1 VRVPCLAAFLLIA
14 GAHLSPVAA
23 QSAESPAKACGNP
36 SASDVSASVPCRV
49 ETSIFAAAEAP
60 AIFSDIKVRSTDL
73 LEASLSVENKGASL
87 AYAPFLY
94 GLSLYRPLIS
104 ELRLRVAQKDNLTT
118 FGVGTQI
125 NPLSPRSG
133 RGKALWMAQ
142 GGTRPPLQQ
151 LSDKLRARK
160 TTLEGEL
167 GGLLED
173 YRKASTFAPGM
184 TRENL
189 EALRRKQLLLVDEIA
204 NKAAELR
211 PIADQLAALE
221 AADARFAS
229 TRVQTFY
236 TRLLDARVPVVGFS
250 YNATVFPLLAG
261 SVKDADNDGLN
272 DVDHQLKKHSL
283 SASVDWRLSRRLQV
297 GGLFAREWERA
308 SAEAGTSYADM
319 TGFSVTVGGIVAIL
333 DSAYEESAA
342 FKESLFIP
350 SVVVGASVEYRSCG
364 NVGDAGVSCPDSLK
378 RLVALTPFVDLRVS
392 KTAQFRIGA
401 PLKFSTPVQSGSTAT
416 DLGVL
421 TAFVLQLGEP
431 K

>member
-1 VRVPCLAAFLLIA
+1 VRVLGLAAVLAIA
-14 GAHLSPVAA
+14 STYLSPLAA
-23 QSAESPAKACGNP
+23 QSGGTQAKDCGRP
-36 SASDVSASVPCRV
+36 SASDAGASVPCRV
-49 ETSIFAAAEAP
+49 ETSIFASAEAP

-94 GLSLYRPLIS
+94 GLSRYRPLVS

-142 GGTRPPLQQ
+142 GGTPPPLQQ

-160 TTLEGEL
+160 TVLEAEL
-167 GGLLED
+167 AKLHAE

-184 TRENL
+184 TTENL
-189 EALRRKQLLLVDEIA
+189 EALRKEQSRLVAAIA
-204 NKAAELR
+204 GKAAEHR
-211 PIADQLAALE
+211 PVADQLAALE
-221 AADARFAS
+221 AADAKFTA

-236 TRLLDARVPVVGFS
+236 TRLLDARVPVVGFGYS
-250 YNATVFPLLAG
+250 ATAFPLLAG
-261 SVKDADNDGLN
+261 SAKDADNDELN
-272 DVDHQLKKHSL
+272 DVEHQLKKHSL
-283 SASVDWRLSRRLQV
+283 SASADWRLSRRVQL
-297 GGLFAREWERA
+297 GGLIAREWERA
-308 SAEAGTSYADM
+308 SAEAGTRYADM
-319 TGFSVTVGGIVAIL
+319 TGFSVTAGGIVAIL

-350 SVVVGASVEYRSCG
+350 SVAVGAALEYRSCR
-364 NVGDAGVSCPDSLK
+364 NAGDAGVSCPDSLE
-378 RLVALTPFVDLRVS
+378 RLIALTPFVDLRVT
-392 KTAQFRIGA
+392 KTTQFRIGA
-401 PLKFSTPVQSGSTAT
+401 PLKFSTPVRSGSTTT

>member
-1 VRVPCLAAFLLIA
+1 MRDSCLAAFLLIA
-14 GAHLSPVAA
+14 GAQLSPLAA
-23 QSAESPAKACGNP
+23 QSTPAPAKACGNS
-36 SASDVSASVPCRV
+36 SAADATSVPCRV

-94 GLSLYRPLIS
+94 GLSRYRPLVS

-133 RGKALWMAQ
+133 RGQALWMAQ
-142 GGTRPPLQQ
+142 GRTLPPLQQ

-160 TTLEGEL
+160 KTLEAEL
-167 GGLLED
+167 AGLLEE

-184 TRENL
+184 TKEDL
-189 EALRRKQLLLVDEIA
+189 EALRKKQSLLVDAIFA
-204 NKAAELR
+204 KTAELK
-211 PIADQLAALE
+211 PIADQLAAQE
-221 AADARFAS
+221 AADAKFTA

-236 TRLLDARVPVVGFS
+236 TRLLDARVPVVGFG
-250 YNATVFPLLAG
+250 YNATAFALLAG
-261 SVKDADNDGLN
+261 SIKDADNDGLD
-272 DVDHQLKKHSL
+272 DVEHQLKKHSL
-283 SASVDWRLSRRLQV
+283 SASVDWRLSRRLQI
-297 GGLFAREWERA
+297 GGLLAREWERG
-308 SAEAGTSYADM
+308 SAEAGTRYADM
-319 TGFSVTVGGIVAIL
+319 TGFSVTAGGIVAIL

-350 SVVVGASVEYRSCG
+350 SVAVGGSIEYRSCG
-364 NVGDAGVSCPDSLK
+364 NAGDAGVSCPDSLK
-378 RLVALTPFVDLRVS
+378 RLVALTPFLDLRVT
-392 KTAQFRIGA
+392 KTTQFRIGT

-416 DLGVL
+416 DLGVV